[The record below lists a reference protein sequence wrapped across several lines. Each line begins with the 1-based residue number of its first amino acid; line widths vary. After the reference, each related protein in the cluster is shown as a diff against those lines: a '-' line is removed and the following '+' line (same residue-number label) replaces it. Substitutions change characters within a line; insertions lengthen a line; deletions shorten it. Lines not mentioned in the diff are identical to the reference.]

1 MQEGKMPLGSY
12 ANFDLLID
20 QAPNGYR
27 ARVIRSLTGETAVEF
42 TLPFTDDELADFFW
56 RSFGR
61 GRHLGAKPDGE
72 GAAPVLDARGF
83 GQRLYAAVFAG
94 GVGVCLRRSL
104 DKAQAQNQG
113 LRIRLRLDPGVP
125 ALAELPW
132 EYLFATDLDR
142 FLALSDA
149 TPLVRYLEVAEGV
162 EALRVAPP
170 LAILAV
176 IASPSDVTPLAV
188 EEEWRRLQTALAD
201 LQARHLIHLE
211 RLNPATWPALQARL
225 RQGPVHLLHFIGHGR
240 FDSAAGTGGL
250 IFENAAGHAD
260 EVSAGT
266 LAMLLH
272 DHAALRLI
280 FLNACEGARSGRS
293 DSFAGVAQRLVR
305 QGIPAVL
312 AMQFP
317 VSDAAAIALSQAFYS
332 ALADGYPADSALS
345 EARKAIAAQGNP
357 LEWGTPV
364 LYSRSDDNRLI
375 ELPQGDRRAAI
386 EHKPFEPE
394 SILISAGP
402 FLLGTAQGSGA
413 PGWEM
418 PRQTLALPGYRIGK
432 YPVTNSQY
440 LAFARDKRIA
450 VAPETG
456 FELAPVGQ
464 APPAGKENHPVV
476 GITWDDAVAYCRWL
490 SDKTGRIYRLP
501 SEAEWEKAASWGTEA
516 DKETDRQ
523 VDEERKRR
531 YPWGDTF
538 DATKCN
544 TAESGI
550 GTTTAVGTY
559 SDKGGDSPCGVA
571 DMAGNVW
578 EWTSTRWG
586 TERSQPQYVSPYDP
600 GDGRENQDKDEPFR
614 EYRIVRGGSYQDG
627 ADRAICTARG
637 RDAADKGSPRRG
649 FRVAMDI

>member
-1 MQEGKMPLGSY
+1 MREGKMPVGSY
-12 ANFDLLID
+12 GNFDLLID
-20 QAPNGYR
+20 RGPNGYR
-27 ARVIRSLTGETAVEF
+27 ARVIRSLAGESAVEF
-42 TLPFTDDELADFFW
+42 TLPFTDDELADFLW

-61 GRHLGAKPDGE
+61 GRHLGAQPDGE
-72 GAAPVLDARGF
+72 DATPILDARGF

-125 ALAELPW
+125 ELADLPW

-162 EALRVAPP
+162 QPLHVAPP
-170 LAILAV
+170 LAMLAV

-225 RQGPVHLLHFIGHGR
+225 RQGPVHLLHFVGHGL
-240 FDSAAGTGGL
+240 FDAADGTGGL
-250 IFENAAGHAD
+250 IFEDATGHAD
-260 EVSAGT
+260 EVSAET

-280 FLNACEGARSGRS
+280 FLNACEGARSGRR

-317 VSDAAAIALSQAFYS
+317 VSDQAAIALSQAFYS
-332 ALADGYPADSALS
+332 ALADGYPADAALS

-364 LYSRSDDNRLI
+364 LFSRSEDNRLI

-386 EHKPFEPE
+386 EHKSFEPE
-394 SILISAGP
+394 TILITAGP
-402 FLLGTAQGSGA
+402 FLMGTDDPTA
-413 PGWEM
+413 PAWEG
-418 PRQTLALPGYRIGK
+418 PQHTVGLPNFRIGK
-432 YPVTNSQY
+432 YPVTTRQY
-440 LAFARDKRIA
+440 VEFVRREKARDVPKDAGWFLR
-450 VAPETG
+450 E
-456 FELAPVGQ
+456 
-464 APPAGKENHPVV
+464 PPADRLDHPVTGV
-476 GITWDDAVAYCRWL
+476 SWGDAVAYCRWL
-490 SDKTGRIYRLP
+490 GNQSGRHYRLP
-501 SEAEWEKAASWGTEA
+501 TEAEWEKAARGPSTGSGP
-516 DKETDRQ
+516 D
-523 VDEERKRR
+523 RR
-531 YPWGDTF
+531 YPWGDEW
-538 DATKCN
+538 DATRAN
-544 TAESGI
+544 AGSA
-550 GTTTAVGTY
+550 GTTPVTAHPAGA
-559 SDKGGDSPCGVA
+559 SPCGCE
-571 DMAGNVW
+571 DMLGNVQ
-578 EWTSTRWG
+578 EWTASLWG
-586 TERSQPQYVSPYDP
+586 PQPTQPQQSYRDQPAGGPSITDP
-600 GDGRENQDKDEPFR
+600 ADLPAQARL
-614 EYRIVRGGSYQDG
+614 VHRGGSYKSQP
-627 ADRAICTARG
+627 AELRCSARG
-637 RDAADKGSPRRG
+637 SAAPDSRIPWRG
-649 FRVAMDI
+649 FRVAMEV

>member
-1 MQEGKMPLGSY
+1 MPVGSY
-12 ANFDLLID
+12 GNFDLLID
-20 QAPNGYR
+20 RGPNGYR
-27 ARVIRSLTGETAVEF
+27 ARVIRSLAGEAAVEF
-42 TLPFTDDELADFFW
+42 TLPFTADELVDFLW

-61 GRHLGAKPDGE
+61 GRHLGAPSDGE
-72 GAAPVLDARGF
+72 GATLILDARGF

-94 GVGVCLRRSL
+94 GVGMCLRRSL

-125 ALAELPW
+125 ELAELPW

-162 EALRVAPP
+162 QPLQVTPP
-170 LAILAV
+170 LTLLAI
-176 IASPSDVTPLAV
+176 IANPSDVPPLAV
-188 EEEWRRLQTALAD
+188 EEEWRRLQSALVD
-201 LQARHLIHLE
+201 LQARRLIRLE

-225 RQGPVHLLHFIGHGR
+225 RQGDIHILHFVGHGG
-240 FDSAAGTGGL
+240 FDPAASTGGL
-250 IFENAAGHAD
+250 IFEDAAGRAD
-260 EVSAGT
+260 EVSAET

-280 FLNACEGARSGRS
+280 FLNVCEGARSGRS
-293 DSFAGVAQRLVR
+293 DSFAGIAQRLVR

-364 LYSRSDDNRLI
+364 LFSRSDDNRLI
-375 ELPQGDRRAAI
+375 ELPQGDRRPAV
-386 EHKPFEPE
+386 ETKPFEPE
-394 SILISAGP
+394 TILIPAGP
-402 FLLGTAQGSGA
+402 FLMGTAQGSGA
-413 PGWEM
+413 PTWEM
-418 PRQTLALPGYRIGK
+418 PRLTLLLPDYRIGK
-432 YPVTNSQY
+432 YPVTNAQY
-440 LAFARDKRIA
+440 LAFVRDKRIA
-450 VAPETG
+450 VPPEAG
-456 FELAPVGQ
+456 WELAAVGQ
-464 APPAGKENHPVV
+464 VPPAGRENHPMV

-501 SEAEWEKAASWGTEA
+501 SEAEWEKAASWGTEV
-516 DKETDRQ
+516 DKERGRQ
-523 VDEERKRR
+523 GNKERALR

-550 GTTTAVGTY
+550 GTTTAVGAY
-559 SDKGGDSPCGVA
+559 SDKGGDSPCGAA

-586 TERSQPQYVSPYDP
+586 TERSQPQYAPPYDP
-600 GDGRENQDKDEPFR
+600 GDGRENLTKDEPFR

-637 RDAADKGSPRRG
+637 RDAANKGNPRRG
-649 FRVAMDI
+649 FRVAMDV